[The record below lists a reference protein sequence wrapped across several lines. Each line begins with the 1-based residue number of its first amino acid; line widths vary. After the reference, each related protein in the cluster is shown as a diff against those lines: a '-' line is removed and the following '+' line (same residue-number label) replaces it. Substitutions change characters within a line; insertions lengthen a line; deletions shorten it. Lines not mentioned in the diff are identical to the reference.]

1 MTLATER
8 KRAGRLPLT
17 IVEMDLDFCDL
28 TFGVSPCTA
37 ALRGTGLECYNT
49 RKTCQDPPNYTPS
62 AKTYRFVED
71 AAGVPITLD
80 AIPALRSVTTAPT
93 RITPGEGLGF
103 RANVTVTMQDFPHHD
118 RAGIDKYLSTRQYTP
133 MEQGTFFGKLRA
145 RTPYYAGRPLR
156 VKRGFLVDADIIG
169 SLYVQAAPY
178 TVDNPYNIVIGTEIA
193 FDAANFETRLYIID
207 KFKGPDAN
215 GKITITAK
223 DILTKTD
230 AAKALAPSANTGTL
244 SVAMTT
250 SDTTLTMQTGDGA
263 GYNDPVVTGA
273 NEYIRIGS
281 EIIQYTGISTDQLTG
296 LTRATWNT
304 TAATHAIDDGVQ
316 QCLAF
321 EAVNVVDVI
330 QTLLTTYAAI
340 PISYIDTT
348 AWATEKTEQLSAFSL
363 TGIISKPEAVN
374 KLVGEMT
381 EQTLCNI
388 WWDERT
394 QKIILKALAPSN
406 QKTQLTDAANFI
418 NIVINDVP
426 KQRLSQMW
434 VYYNIVDHVNPG
446 KPESFSSLHVQADTT
461 VESSDLYG
469 EKHVKQVFSRW
480 FTSLGPVNQFASRM
494 ITWLKENPRIAEFTL
509 DVKDDLWTGDPI
521 DIVSNALQNADGSPL
536 TTGFLILEAEDK
548 GDTLRVRAIN
558 SPFFGRFGVVMA
570 DGTADYSGLDVGG
583 WIAPDAAGFSDG
595 GEAFKIS

>member
-17 IVEMDLDFCDL
+17 IVEIDLDFCDL

-37 ALRGTGLECYNT
+37 VLRGTGLECYNT

-62 AKTYRFVED
+62 AKTFRFVED

-133 MEQGTFFGKLRA
+133 MAQGTFFGKLRA

-156 VKRGFLVDADIIG
+156 VKRGFLTEAGVYDA
-169 SLYVQAAPY
+169 V
-178 TVDNPYNIVIGTEIA
+178 
-193 FDAANFETRLYIID
+193 NFETRLYIID
-207 KFKGPDAN
+207 MFKGPDAN

-230 AAKALAPSANTGTL
+230 ATKAQAPSANTGTL

-296 LTRATWNT
+296 LTRAAWNT

-321 EAVNVVDVI
+321 EGVNVVDAI

-340 PISYIDTT
+340 SVSYIDTT
-348 AWATEKTEQLSAFSL
+348 AWATEKTERLSAFNL

-381 EQTLCNI
+381 EQTLSNI

-406 QKTQLTDAANFI
+406 QKTQLTDAANFT

-434 VYYNIVDHVNPG
+434 VYYNIIDHVNPG

-536 TTGFLILEAEDK
+536 TTGFLIQEAEDK
-548 GDTLRVRAIN
+548 GDVLRVRAMN

-583 WIAPDAAGFSDG
+583 WIAPDSAGFSDG
-595 GEAFKIS
+595 GEAFKIA